1 MAAGVR
7 AELEDAKRNSEEK
20 IERLDMKIQ
29 TVTKYY
35 IFIMLMFIINV
46 YSHINLTLFIYN
58 IIKGLLNRKLGKVLL
73 KAAAIFYLIYLL
85 FNSRYGHYLSFQ
97 LTQILNSIYV
107 LCVLFYFISVL
118 NIFLHLFE
126 FFN

>member
-1 MAAGVR
+1 MAAGLR

-46 YSHINLTLFIYN
+46 YSYINLKLFIYN
-58 IIKGLLNRKLGKVLL
+58 IIKGMLNTK
-73 KAAAIFYLIYLL
+73 
-85 FNSRYGHYLSFQ
+85 
-97 LTQILNSIYV
+97 
-107 LCVLFYFISVL
+107 
-118 NIFLHLFE
+118 
-126 FFN
+126 